1 MIKNAFLLLMLSVR
15 CYCCWVAKSSP
26 TLCCPVDY
34 SWYTRLLCSLDFSG
48 KNTGMGC
55 HFLLQGALFFFFGRN
70 VRGPSWTRYGTLDC
84 TGGWFFL
91 PLNHR
96 LLHLY
101 KLMKLSVAFVL
112 HPCRGAGAVPG
123 RGVSSGGRRKGET
136 ILGPGMILSK
146 TNLVGPAREGDLW
159 WLWSWKIRGCRS

>member
-1 MIKNAFLLLMLSVR
+1 MSGGLLELGMEPWTALE
-15 CYCCWVAKSSP
+15 
-26 TLCCPVDY
+26 VD
-34 SWYTRLLCSLDFSG
+34 
-48 KNTGMGC
+48 
-55 HFLLQGALFFFFGRN
+55 
-70 VRGPSWTRYGTLDC
+70 
-84 TGGWFFL
+84 FFL
-91 PLNHR
+91 PLNHL

-159 WLWSWKIRGCRS
+159 